1 MTMMHHARAGANFVT
16 QSRSNNMHAASILDP
31 EMIALTP
38 GDTLDKALRAMD
50 ELKMSHLPVVADGHY
65 LGLAEEDDFL
75 DNDGDHVF
83 VTNARL
89 MPVAVGPDQHFL
101 EVVDAMLRDH
111 LAIMPVVD
119 SEGYYLGSAT
129 QATIF
134 KALSSSFSGDD
145 SGSILTLR
153 MGWPDYSLA
162 QIAHRVESNEA
173 KIIQVF
179 ITDKGSD
186 NVEVALRLNTRD
198 VEAVVE
204 SLRRHGYDVSAFFKA
219 EEYAEDIKERFDA
232 FMRYLKP

>member
-1 MTMMHHARAGANFVT
+1 MMRTARAGANFVP
-16 QSRSNNMHAASILDP
+16 QSRSNNMHAASILDT
-31 EMIALTP
+31 EVIALTP

-65 LGLAEEDDFL
+65 LGLADEDDLL

-89 MPVAVGPDQHFL
+89 MPVAVSPQHHFL

-111 LAIMPVVD
+111 LEVMPVVD
-119 SEGYYLGSAT
+119 PEGYYLGSVT
-129 QATIF
+129 HSTIF
-134 KALSSSFSGDD
+134 KALSSSFSGED

-153 MGWPDYSLA
+153 MAWADYSLA
-162 QIAHRVESNEA
+162 QISHRVESNEA

-179 ITDKGSD
+179 VTDKGSE

-219 EEYAEDIKERFDA
+219 EEYAQDIQQRFDA